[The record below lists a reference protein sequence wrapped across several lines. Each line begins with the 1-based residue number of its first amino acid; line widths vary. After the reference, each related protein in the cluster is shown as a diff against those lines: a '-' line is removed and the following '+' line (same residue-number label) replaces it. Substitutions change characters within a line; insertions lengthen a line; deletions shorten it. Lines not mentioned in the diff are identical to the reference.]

1 MGCRGRVLGWSHGA
15 QVQGGGI
22 ANTEIGDGFSRT
34 AFVSTNQPTF
44 LAREELFPPQDSELL
59 VLQK

>member
-44 LAREELFPPQDSELL
+44 LAREELFPPQDPE
-59 VLQK
+59 